1 MYKIFIIFSFL
12 FLDLSFSDDERIHN
26 QGVSCITCHGDGKR
40 ESDEELIRVGG
51 TIFTTLDASNY
62 TAGASSH
69 KIKLVF
75 SDGTSSILKIEDDNE
90 LIGNFFSSTAI
101 TKDFTAQVLSP
112 SGTVVNSSSS
122 TTHKASGF
130 GDCNSCHT
138 ASGKNGAPGRIVNF
152 STIATGAHNQGL
164 ACLDCHSN
172 NLDPDAPEFSMGVT
186 LFTKLDAGNSTNDAA
201 SGYSMR
207 IRSAQGE
214 TLDFTTGKG
223 SGNFYAN
230 QGSLSLANYTVEILD
245 SNRKV
250 VNSSLSNSHDNTRFN
265 CNSCHTASGENGAN
279 GRVVNAFSLSLTA
292 IYDESAVTVPSFSTH
307 IMPILNNRC
316 KLCHATQSPAISDTN
331 TTYGNINTLLLVNKT
346 DGTLSHTG
354 GALLKGTNWLE
365 TIKNWINSGA
375 NND

>member
-12 FLDLSFSDDERIHN
+12 FLSLSFSDDDRIHN

-62 TAGASSH
+62 TAGALNH
-69 KIKLVF
+69 NIRLLY
-75 SDGTSSILKIEDDNE
+75 SDNTTKTFKIEDDNE
-90 LIGNFFSSTAI
+90 LIGNFYSGTLP
-101 TKDFTAQVLSP
+101 TKDFTAQVLDSK
-112 SGTVVNSSSS
+112 GAVVNSSSTNS
-122 TTHKASGF
+122 HKASGF
-130 GDCNSCHT
+130 SDCNSCHT
-138 ASGKNGAPGRIVNF
+138 ASGKNSAPGRVVNF
-152 STIATGAHNQGL
+152 STIATGVHNQGL

-172 NLDPDAPEFSMGVT
+172 NLDPDAPEFSIGVT
-186 LFTKLDAGNSTNDAA
+186 LFTKLDASNSTNDAA

-214 TLDFTTGKG
+214 TLDFTVGKG

-230 QGSLSLANYTVEILD
+230 QGSLSLANYTAEILD
-245 SNRKV
+245 SNKKV

-265 CNSCHTASGENGAN
+265 CNSCHTASGENGAS

-292 IYDESAVTVPSFSTH
+292 IYDESTVTVPSFSAH
-307 IMPILNNRC
+307 IMPILSNRC
-316 KLCHATQSPAISDTN
+316 KLCHTTKSPVISDTN
-331 TTYGNINTLLLVNKT
+331 TTYGNINTSLLVSKT
-346 DGTLSHTG
+346 DGTLNHTG